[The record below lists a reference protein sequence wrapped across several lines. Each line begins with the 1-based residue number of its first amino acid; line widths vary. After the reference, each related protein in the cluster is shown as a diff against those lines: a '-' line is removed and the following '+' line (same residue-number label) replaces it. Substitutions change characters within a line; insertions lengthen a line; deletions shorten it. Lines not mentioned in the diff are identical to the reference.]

1 MLWMAKQMTPTLLER
16 LDAQEYLTQDS
27 DYPYIREL
35 LDGEIILSGSPKP
48 IHQMTCGKVCVCLMK
63 STSNGFAMIAP
74 MDVQLGEHDVVQ
86 PDLFWASANGM
97 CVELDNR
104 FQGAPD
110 LVIEVLSPST
120 AKRDKGYKF
129 QLYQRMGV
137 KEYWLMNPDLQLIEV
152 WALQDGRY
160 VLVDVAD
167 QDDVFTS
174 PILNQPIEVKALF

>member
-1 MLWMAKQMTPTLLER
+1 MTPMLLER
-16 LDAQEYLTQDS
+16 LHAQEYLTQDS

-35 LDGEIILSGSPKP
+35 LDGEIILSSSPKP
-48 IHQMTCGKVCVCLMK
+48 IHQITCGKTYRFLAGIVP
-63 STSNGFAMIAP
+63 NGMVIFAP

-86 PDLFWASANGM
+86 PDLFWASTNGT

-129 QLYQRMGV
+129 QLYQRVGV
-137 KEYWLMNPDLQLIEV
+137 KEYWLMNPDLQLIEI

-160 VLVDVAD
+160 VLVEVAD
-167 QDDVFTS
+167 QEDSFTS
-174 PILNQPIEVKALF
+174 PILNQIIEVKALF

>member
-1 MLWMAKQMTPTLLER
+1 MTPTLLER
-16 LDAQEYLTQDS
+16 LDAQQYFTQDS
-27 DYPYIREL
+27 DYHYIREL
-35 LDGEIILSGSPKP
+35 LDGEIILSSSPKP
-48 IHQMTCGKVCVCLMK
+48 IHNRTVMTTLRYLEPIIP
-63 STSNGFAMIAP
+63 NGTLMIAP
-74 MDVQLGEHDVVQ
+74 MDLQLGEHDVAQ

-129 QLYQRMGV
+129 QLYQRVGV

-167 QDDVFTS
+167 QEDTFTS
-174 PILNQPIEVKALF
+174 PILNQAIEVKALF